1 MNTDLNLTS
10 GLPASRRRRGARSS
24 WRWAFPS
31 ALGVTL
37 LVLLILWLG
46 HEGDPQQSNRYVIL
60 AAGVLAVLLGYGVLA
75 RLLSPAQLTLARTA
89 GYSDPATGNLSTLV
103 PYGAPVNDTLTI
115 ANTRRWGLAPVAIEA
130 RIVGGTLPGHTKAV
144 AGLLGAGK
152 QVTLHAVT
160 PCWQRGW
167 FDLGQVTS
175 ARSDLLGIMEQA
187 QASAQEQQIGV
198 LPRLVAPPRWAL
210 PFRGRLDAL
219 QTTNGAREDVVF
231 TVQPGNT
238 VLGLRPMRPGEP
250 PSHQAWAASLRK
262 GAALARRWD
271 TPDAEESLL
280 VVLDLD
286 VAGAA
291 DETLITLAISLA
303 NSALQRT
310 TVPVGFVAS
319 GEAPKAFPAAT
330 GATYRSDLLVA
341 AIDLQATPRSRAN
354 PAHQSTLS
362 TPLCDALTQLTPGAT
377 LVVVTARPAAVWND
391 ALADAQRRVN
401 LTSVCV
407 LAVETRPQ
415 TWELPAEQVLRL
427 PARLGDLRNEQAL
440 LAALAGQTDA
450 RASEAQRTSP
460 AAAQRA

>member
-1 MNTDLNLTS
+1 MNQGITA
-10 GLPASRRRRGARSS
+10 PQRRSVSWSS
-24 WRWAFPS
+24 WRWTFPT

-37 LVLLILWLG
+37 LLLLILWLG

-60 AAGVLAVLLGYGVLA
+60 AAGVLAALLGYGVLA
-75 RLLSPAQLTLARTA
+75 RLLSPAQLTLARA
-89 GYSDPATGNLSTLV
+89 VGYSDPATGNQSLLV

-115 ANTRRWGLAPVAIEA
+115 ANTRRWSLAPVAVEA
-130 RIVGGTLPGHTKAV
+130 RIGGGTLPGHTKAV

-152 QVTLHAVT
+152 HVTLHAVT
-160 PCWQRGW
+160 PCWRRGW
-167 FDLGQVTS
+167 FDLGRVTS
-175 ARSDLLGIMEQA
+175 ARSDLLGIMEQT
-187 QASAQEQQIGV
+187 QASAQEHLIGV

-219 QTTNGAREDVVF
+219 QTTTGAREDVVF
-231 TVQPGNT
+231 TVQPGAA

-250 PSHQAWAASLRK
+250 PSHQAWAASQRK

-280 VVLDLD
+280 VALDLD
-286 VAGAA
+286 VAGAD
-291 DETLITLAISLA
+291 DETLITLATSLA

-330 GATYRSDLLVA
+330 GAAYRSDLLVA
-341 AIDLQATPRSRAN
+341 AIDLQATPRSRAT
-354 PAHQSTLS
+354 PIDHATLS
-362 TPLCDALTQLTPGAT
+362 TPLRDALTQLTPGAT

-391 ALADAQRRVN
+391 ALADVQRRVN